1 MAAEAKI
8 EGVEIE
14 ETERVT
20 TSLKIDPKLWK
31 KVKIAAM
38 ERDMKLYELVE
49 KALKKEIGDD
59 GSWKI

>member
-1 MAAEAKI
+1 MAAEAKT
-8 EGVEIE
+8 EGMGTEE

-49 KALKKEIGDD
+49 NALRKEIGVR
-59 GSWKI
+59 